1 MENHQEELLHY
12 LKDTIAQLKKLL
24 VEVKLRNKTKKF
36 KAVAS
41 LLLLAEGK
49 ANATFRYAKA
59 GGYEDLSVVLEKH
72 LYDPIV
78 EWLTGEIYN

>member
-12 LKDTIAQLKKLL
+12 LKDTLTKLKNLSS
-24 VEVKLRNKTKKF
+24 EVKLRNKTKKF
-36 KAVAS
+36 KAIAS

-49 ANATFRYAKA
+49 AEATFRFAKA
-59 GGYEDLSVVLEKH
+59 GGYKDLSVVLEKH

-78 EWLTGEIYN
+78 DWLSGEIHN